1 MDCGG
6 GTSVGVG
13 VDVVEGFVLAKELC
27 NRDLVMTRPSP
38 RDKGLADQT
47 RLQNIPVIW
56 KECYRG
62 TGGDMRGY

>member
-6 GTSVGVG
+6 GISVGVG

-62 TGGDMRGY
+62 TGGDMRWY